1 MLKKLIP
8 LSLVLSACATTPAH
22 PPSSLYV
29 ALGGIDGIETVV
41 EGTLN
46 RVHGDDRIAGLF
58 EGTDLVRLQ
67 KVLVEQICQVTG
79 GGCVYTG
86 LPMEIAHKDLAIT
99 DEEFDIFVGHLVA
112 AMTEAGVPPAT
123 QDRLAEI
130 LLPMRPQVVGL

>member
-1 MLKKLIP
+1 MLNKLIP
-8 LSLVLSACATTPAH
+8 LFLVLTACATTPAQS
-22 PPSSLYV
+22 PTLYA
-29 ALGGIDGIETVV
+29 ALGGIDGIGTVV
-41 EGTLN
+41 EGTLT

-58 EGTDLVRLQ
+58 ESVDLVRLE
-67 KVLVEQICQVTG
+67 KVLVEQICQATG

-123 QDRLAEI
+123 QDRLAAL